1 MNTHNSF
8 SDFLRYAVSSREV
21 SLIIAKNDTEQQ
33 DLIQTLEKEGF
44 KKANKVSDLLED
56 ALYPSKVYL
65 VAGETLRK
73 DLYDFIVQYP
83 TAQIEIFNKEAMKS
97 TTVIPQYK
105 DTSIVLVIT
114 KDHLSQVQKHGF
126 DVLSHTGMAYQSS

>member
-1 MNTHNSF
+1 MNSNKSF
-8 SDFLRYAVSSREV
+8 SDFLRYTLSSREV
-21 SLIIAKNDTEQQ
+21 SLTVAKDNAEQQ
-33 DLIQTLEKEGF
+33 HFIQILEKEGF
-44 KKANKVSDLLED
+44 KKASKVSDLLED
-56 ALYPSKVYL
+56 ALHPSKAYL

-97 TTVIPQYK
+97 KTVIPQYK
-105 DTSIVLVIT
+105 NTSIVLVIT

-126 DVLSHTGMAYQSS
+126 DVLSHIGMAYQS